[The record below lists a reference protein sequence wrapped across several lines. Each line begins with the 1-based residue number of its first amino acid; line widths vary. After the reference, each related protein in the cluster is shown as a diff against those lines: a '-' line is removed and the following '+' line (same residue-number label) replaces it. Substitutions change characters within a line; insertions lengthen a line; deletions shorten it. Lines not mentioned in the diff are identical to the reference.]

1 MQLSSVN
8 CHDFGREPAQVFQAS
23 ADSGG
28 NMLIRHSNQSYS
40 EKKNQVREIEKKRN
54 QKKENA
60 EA

>member
-40 EKKNQVREIEKKRN
+40 EKKN
-54 QKKENA
+54 
-60 EA
+60 